1 VGRRFLSPLS
11 PAEQATL
18 LRLLQRINDDD
29 PTNGDGG
36 K

>member
-1 VGRRFLSPLS
+1 S

-29 PTNGDGG
+29 PSNGDGG

>member
-1 VGRRFLSPLS
+1 
-11 PAEQATL
+11 QATL